1 MHYAVSCILI
11 EASTIDEAARRTLHV
26 IGEGQGWQV
35 GNFWLLDAQ
44 ASVLRCVATWH
55 VFSSTAT
62 SFEITSQQMQFT
74 QGVGLPGRVWATG
87 EPAWIS
93 NVQEDSNFPRLKL
106 AQRAALHGAFAFPIR
121 GSSGFL
127 GVIEF
132 FSSQIRSPDEEL
144 TRTVMTI
151 GNQVGQFIEKKRTE
165 TERRQLDQR
174 TREALAGLL
183 KLAELLVSGTERAY
197 EVEDTEARSLSGM
210 LSEESKVGQQLVEM
224 ACSIVGCQRASI
236 TAVDP
241 QTNELRS
248 VAATGISP
256 EQEREWRARR
266 PGSYLSQMFQ
276 DGPAL
281 SPDQVRVIDMTQP
294 PFRDYPNPY
303 GIQTMLLAPM
313 CVEDQL
319 VGLLALDHGG
329 ARHEYTEEE
338 IVLTTTIAKLAA
350 LVIERERLLQERAEA
365 RANELSLREANRRM
379 DEFLSIASHE
389 LRSPL
394 TSIKGNIQLTQRR
407 LKAVIGNRSVSTL
420 DDLDKLEMAYTLLER
435 AEQQMRVL
443 NRLVNDLI
451 DISRIQAGKLD
462 LQIQL
467 RPSDLASIV
476 KEVVQ
481 EQRKLHPER
490 TIRLE
495 ISAQEPVPVAADVD
509 RIGQVVTNYLTNAL
523 KYSTIE
529 RPVDVSL
536 QLGSGMARVSVR
548 DEGPGLSLED
558 QERIWERFY
567 QAENIDVQTGSSVGL
582 GLGLYISKTIIERH
596 HGQVGVQSRTGVG
609 STFWFTLPLA
619 K

>member
-1 MHYAVSCILI
+1 
-11 EASTIDEAARRTLHV
+11 
-26 IGEGQGWQV
+26 
-35 GNFWLLDAQ
+35 
-44 ASVLRCVATWH
+44 
-55 VFSSTAT
+55 
-62 SFEITSQQMQFT
+62 
-74 QGVGLPGRVWATG
+74 
-87 EPAWIS
+87 
-93 NVQEDSNFPRLKL
+93 
-106 AQRAALHGAFAFPIR
+106 
-121 GSSGFL
+121 
-127 GVIEF
+127 
-132 FSSQIRSPDEEL
+132 
-144 TRTVMTI
+144 
-151 GNQVGQFIEKKRTE
+151 
-165 TERRQLDQR
+165 
-174 TREALAGLL
+174 
-183 KLAELLVSGTERAY
+183 
-197 EVEDTEARSLSGM
+197 
-210 LSEESKVGQQLVEM
+210 
-224 ACSIVGCQRASI
+224 
-236 TAVDP
+236 
-241 QTNELRS
+241 
-248 VAATGISP
+248 
-256 EQEREWRARR
+256 
-266 PGSYLSQMFQ
+266 
-276 DGPAL
+276 
-281 SPDQVRVIDMTQP
+281 
-294 PFRDYPNPY
+294 
-303 GIQTMLLAPM
+303 
-313 CVEDQL
+313 
-319 VGLLALDHGG
+319 
-329 ARHEYTEEE
+329 
-338 IVLTTTIAKLAA
+338 
-350 LVIERERLLQERAEA
+350 
-365 RANELSLREANRRM
+365 M

-407 LKAVIGNRSVSTL
+407 LKAVIGNRSASTL

-495 ISAQEPVPVAADVD
+495 ISAQEPVPVTADDD

-596 HGQVGVQSRTGVG
+596 HGQVGVQSRRGVG

>member
-1 MHYAVSCILI
+1 
-11 EASTIDEAARRTLHV
+11 
-26 IGEGQGWQV
+26 
-35 GNFWLLDAQ
+35 
-44 ASVLRCVATWH
+44 
-55 VFSSTAT
+55 
-62 SFEITSQQMQFT
+62 
-74 QGVGLPGRVWATG
+74 
-87 EPAWIS
+87 
-93 NVQEDSNFPRLKL
+93 
-106 AQRAALHGAFAFPIR
+106 
-121 GSSGFL
+121 
-127 GVIEF
+127 
-132 FSSQIRSPDEEL
+132 
-144 TRTVMTI
+144 
-151 GNQVGQFIEKKRTE
+151 
-165 TERRQLDQR
+165 
-174 TREALAGLL
+174 
-183 KLAELLVSGTERAY
+183 
-197 EVEDTEARSLSGM
+197 
-210 LSEESKVGQQLVEM
+210 
-224 ACSIVGCQRASI
+224 
-236 TAVDP
+236 
-241 QTNELRS
+241 
-248 VAATGISP
+248 
-256 EQEREWRARR
+256 
-266 PGSYLSQMFQ
+266 
-276 DGPAL
+276 
-281 SPDQVRVIDMTQP
+281 
-294 PFRDYPNPY
+294 
-303 GIQTMLLAPM
+303 MLLAPM

-495 ISAQEPVPVAADVD
+495 ISAQEPVPVTADDD

-596 HGQVGVQSRTGVG
+596 QGQVGVQSSPGVG
-609 STFWFTLPLA
+609 SIFWFTLPLA